1 MKPKVFG
8 ILGTTNTGKT
18 YTAFNRMLRYENG
31 IIGFPL
37 RLLARENYEKGV
49 REIGQKKVALITGE
63 EKIIPKD
70 AKYFFCTVEAMPN
83 KKFDFL
89 AVDEIQLATNTER
102 GHNFTQK
109 ALEARGNRETYFL
122 GSRSVEVIL
131 RTLIPEIIILHK
143 ERFSKLTF
151 CGFKNIIRLPARSAV
166 IAFSQIDVY
175 SIAEKLKRFKGG
187 VSIING
193 SLSPEARNKQVKLY
207 ENGEVDYLVA
217 TDAIGLG
224 LNLNIRYIFFSNIV
238 KFDGYRKRF
247 LTKDEIAQIAG
258 RAGRFR
264 EDGYFGLTEGL
275 KKIDQ
280 EIIDFVEN
288 YKSKDISYF
297 YWRNSN
303 LNFNNTKELKKSL
316 IKKPSNKV
324 LRLMKDSSDFSSM
337 KHLLETTKVN
347 DYLKNAVEI
356 KRFWEI
362 CSIPNYTKTLVEFHA
377 QLLSIVIDFLIVKKK
392 KITSLFI
399 SNQLKKISNTDDK
412 ISIINSKIS
421 QIRIWA
427 YISFKKGWIEEEIY
441 FQKKIKKI
449 ENILSIRLHECLIKK
464 FIDDRISGTNSVKD
478 WHDYQ
483 NLNLN
488 KRVFYIN
495 KKKICELIGFKI
507 IFERDLIGKK
517 KEFFFQKI
525 LKNKIHKLTEN
536 VVGEFVK
543 LNPRSLKFDRLGN
556 IFWMNSVIG
565 RFKKGPE
572 IFCPKVELLID
583 YHFSPLQKELLLKK
597 VFEYLEFLKKTKFS
611 FYCKIKSR
619 LKNKNC
625 SPYFRAISYAVCEN
639 FGYCKKETF
648 NKFFSNLS
656 RDEFLFFKGLGI
668 VKGNKFIYL
677 KKIDQSFREFSTM
690 LLNIFYKFDVGEQ
703 ISKKFLVEKKVINF
717 SQDLNL
723 VREKAGFQEIKVLK
737 RVFLVHFFLYE
748 KLIDSSYFHKKN
760 KIPLSSSLKINCD
773 NNEFFLKNFFKK
785 SIYQT

>member
-18 YTAFNRMLRYENG
+18 YTAFKRMLCYENG

-89 AVDEIQLATNTER
+89 AVDEIQLATNIER

-109 ALEARGNRETYFL
+109 ALDARGKRETYFL
-122 GSRSVEVIL
+122 GSRSVESIL
-131 RTLIPEIIILHK
+131 KTLIPEIIILHK
-143 ERFSKLTF
+143 ERFSKLSF

-264 EDGYFGLTEGL
+264 EDGYFGLTAGL

-280 EIIDFVEN
+280 GIIDFVEN
-288 YKSKDISYF
+288 YKSKEISFF

-303 LNFNNTKELKKSL
+303 LNFSSIQELKKSL
-316 IKKPSNKV
+316 IKKPHNKV

-337 KHLLETTKVN
+337 KHLLETTRVK
-347 DYLKNAVEI
+347 DYLKNAVDI
-356 KRFWEI
+356 RKFWEI
-362 CSIPNYTKTLVEFHA
+362 CCIPNYTKTLVEFHA
-377 QLLSIVIDFLIVKKK
+377 QLLALVIDFLILKKK

-427 YISFKKGWIEEEIY
+427 YISFKKGWIEEETN
-441 FQKKIKKI
+441 FQTKIKKI
-449 ENILSIRLHECLIKK
+449 ENNLSIRLHECLMKK
-464 FIDDRISGTNSVKD
+464 FIDDRISSLNSVRD
-478 WHDYQ
+478 SQDY
-483 NLNLN
+483 LNLS

-495 KKKICELIGFKI
+495 QKKICELIGFKI
-507 IFERDLIGKK
+507 IYEKDLIGKK

-525 LKNKIHKLTEN
+525 LKNKIHMLTEN
-536 VVGEFVK
+536 VVGEFIK
-543 LNPRSLKFDRLGN
+543 SNPRSLKFDRLGN

-565 RFKKGPE
+565 KFKKGSE

-583 YHFSPLQKELLLKK
+583 YHFTPFQKELLLKK

-619 LKNKNC
+619 LKNEDC
-625 SPYFRAISYAVCEN
+625 SPYFRAIGYAICEN

-648 NKFFSNLS
+648 NNFFSNLS
-656 RDEFLFFKGLGI
+656 RDEFLFFKDLGI

-677 KKIDQSFREFSTM
+677 KKIDKSFKEFSSM
-690 LLNIFYKFDVGEQ
+690 LLNIFYKFDVGEE
-703 ISKKFLVEKKVINF
+703 ISKKFLVEKKEIN
-717 SQDLNL
+717 LNQNINL
-723 VREKAGFQEIKVLK
+723 IKEKTGFHEIKVLK

-748 KLIDSSYFHKKN
+748 KLINSSYFHKKN
-760 KIPLSSSLKINCD
+760 KLPLSSSLKINCD
-773 NNEFFLKNFFKK
+773 NNKFFIKNFFKK
-785 SIYQT
+785 VIC